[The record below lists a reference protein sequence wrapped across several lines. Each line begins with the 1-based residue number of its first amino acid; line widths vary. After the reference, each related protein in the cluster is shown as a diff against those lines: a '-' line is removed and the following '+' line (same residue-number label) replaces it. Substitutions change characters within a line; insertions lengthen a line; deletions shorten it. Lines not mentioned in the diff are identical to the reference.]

1 MNQKKN
7 MAASVFER
15 LKNVSKKNGKTL
27 DSVLLLYFQERLLYR
42 LSKSSYK
49 DKFLLK
55 GGLFLFSLTQFSA
68 RPTRDIDFLATYI
81 SNEIESIEGAFKEI
95 FIMNI
100 ERDDG
105 VIFLVEQMKT
115 ERITEDADYQG
126 LRIKIPAMLGRAR
139 HTLQLDI
146 GFGDIVVPKPRTMT
160 FPVLLDMEP
169 PILSTYSI
177 ESVIAEKF
185 EAMISLSTL
194 NSRMKDFYDIYILS
208 ESNNFEGRVLQEAI
222 AETFDRRKTL
232 IEKDHPIFTVDF
244 YIEIARLNQWSAF
257 LKRTNITVDLTFEA
271 VMNRIY
277 EFIKPVYEAILH
289 EDEFFAHWNS
299 EEVKWNRIRR

>member
-15 LKNVSKKNGKTL
+15 LKNVSKMNQKTL
-27 DSVLLLYFQERLLYR
+27 DSVLLLYFQERFLYR
-42 LSKSSYK
+42 LSKSIYK

-55 GGLFLFSLTQFSA
+55 GGLFLFSLTQFSS

-81 SNEIESIEGAFKEI
+81 SNKIESIERAFKEI
-95 FIMNI
+95 FVMGLEN
-100 ERDDG
+100 DDG
-105 VIFLVEQMKT
+105 VIFLVDQMKT

-126 LRIKIPAMLGRAR
+126 LRIKIPAMLGRAK

-146 GFGDIVVPKPRTMT
+146 GFGDVVVPKPRTME
-160 FPVLLDMEP
+160 FPVLLDMEQ
-169 PILSTYSI
+169 PILLTYSI

-185 EAMISLSTL
+185 EAMISLSVL

-208 ESNNFEGRVLQEAI
+208 KSDNFEGRVLQEAI

-232 IEKDHPIFTVDF
+232 IEKEHPVFTENF
-244 YIEIARLNQWSAF
+244 YIDVARLVQWNAF
-257 LKRTNITVDLTFEA
+257 LKRTNITDDLSFEA
-271 VMNRIY
+271 VMKRIH

-289 EDEFFAHWNS
+289 EDEFFANWDS
-299 EEVKWNRIRR
+299 ETVKWI

>member
-1 MNQKKN
+1 MNQKRN
-7 MAASVFER
+7 MASSVFER
-15 LKNVSKKNGKTL
+15 LKNVSIKNGKTL
-27 DSVLLLYFQERLLYR
+27 DSILLLYFQERLLYR

-49 DKFLLK
+49 DNFLLK
-55 GGLFLFSLTQFSA
+55 GGLFLFSLTQFSS

-81 SNEIESIEGAFKEI
+81 SNEIESIERAFKEI

-100 ERDDG
+100 ESDDG

-115 ERITEDADYQG
+115 ERITEEADYQG

-208 ESNNFEGRVLQEAI
+208 ESNNLEGRVFQEAI

-244 YIEIARLNQWSAF
+244 YIDVARLNQWSAF
-257 LKRTNITVDLTFEA
+257 LKRTNITDDLSFEA
-271 VMNRIY
+271 VMRRIH
-277 EFIKPVYEAILH
+277 EFIKPVYEEILH
-289 EDEFFAHWNS
+289 EDEFFAYWNS
-299 EEVKWNRIRR
+299 EEVKWI